1 VCRNHACSRTR
12 GALPARRRPCRELPD
27 RQVRDGRVLRDLHR
41 VQGRGRPGR
50 RLLLAPRLPQ
60 AAAAGCTRADGTA
73 LAGSDTACG
82 KCGDGYFLFMGGCY
96 KTSQWSEICTA
107 ADKGV
112 CTTCKAGAAYLFQN
126 PASPVAP
133 GNECVLCS
141 DATPRDGVTGV
152 AGCYT
157 CTAPTSNTG
166 AATCTACQGGYVKK
180 GDACVQCGPGC
191 LMCESATPTQCTACL
206 GGKFLKGTE
215 CVEAGGCGSG
225 NYADPKADECK
236 ACATDIAGCAACEYS
251 DATGK
256 LRCTDCNG
264 KLIRTA
270 ADGTTTCVEKTDDG
284 CKATDSGLFMKDD
297 ATACILCSDAVTEQ
311 EKKNQGIVGCKKCSR
326 TGATPPTCTE
336 CLERYIKNTNSGFTC
351 DTCGENCAT
360 CSEKADKTKCQT
372 CKTGF
377 FLRGGT
383 SPGTCVP
390 CDDQTDG
397 VPGCAT
403 CTFSGSLTC
412 NSCKPNYRKEGT
424 NPVKCTKACEDPTAC
439 GGTSGTCGA
448 TVVDSAGAFS
458 QYCSLCGD
466 PATFPI
472 DGVCT
477 GDKGD
482 NTCENGVCTR
492 CAAGYFLYMS
502 GCYDVSKVPGSYI
515 CKTAEGGR
523 CTAPSENGRY
533 FLVPGASNT
542 DQSVLACEN
551 PLGTVI
557 GAGSTAK
564 AYVGVYGCTAC
575 TAPAALEAPGMAPAT
590 CTACSGNNK
599 PNLAGSGC
607 FACAVVGCSHCG
619 AGDKCEACT
628 SKDQRPDTDGT
639 KCIACSI
646 DGCIRCSEENKC
658 GQCGDDYR
666 LEGEACVSTKP
677 SGGNRS
683 GLSTGA
689 IAGISVAVVVVVA
702 GLVGFL
708 CWWFICRGKA

>member
-1 VCRNHACSRTR
+1 MLLIALHLVTSILAAPCQPDGDHAASCQTDKCETVGYSEICTECRAGGVPVGGFCW
-12 GALPARRRPCRELPD
+12 P
-27 RQVRDGRVLRDLHR
+27 
-41 VQGRGRPGR
+41 PGT
-50 RLLLAPRLPQ
+50 PQ

-73 LAGSDTACG
+73 LAGSDTICG

-141 DATPRDGVTGV
+141 DVAPRDGVTGV

-157 CTAPTSNTG
+157 CTAPGGGTG
-166 AATCTACQGGYVKK
+166 AATCTACQGGYAKK

-191 LMCESATPTQCTACL
+191 LTCESATPTQCTACPK
-206 GGKFLKGTE
+206 GKFLKGTE
-215 CVEAGGCGSG
+215 CVEASGCGSDS
-225 NYADPKADECK
+225 YADPKVDKCK
-236 ACATDIAGCAACEYS
+236 ACATDIADCATCEYN
-251 DATGK
+251 ATISQPQCK
-256 LRCTDCNG
+256 TCSSS
-264 KLIRTA
+264 KIVKTA
-270 ADGTTTCVEKTDDG
+270 ADGTTTCVAEGECTSTHFIDQTPP
-284 CKATDSGLFMKDD
+284 KACVLCGDD
-297 ATACILCSDAVTEQ
+297 ARGGVAGCSSCPGKDQCSACLA
-311 EKKNQGIVGCKKCSR
+311 G
-326 TGATPPTCTE
+326 
-336 CLERYIKNTNSGFTC
+336 YIKKGSGNSVTC
-351 DTCGENCAT
+351 DPCGENCAT
-360 CSEKADKTKCQT
+360 CTQAGNDKCDTCKPGYFLKQPGSAGKCFACDSKADN
-372 CKTGF
+372 GIE
-377 FLRGGT
+377 
-383 SPGTCVP
+383 
-390 CDDQTDG
+390 
-397 VPGCAT
+397 GCSQCNSGLTPT
-403 CTFSGSLTC
+403 CTD
-412 NSCKPNYRKEGT
+412 CKSNYRKEGT
-424 NPVKCTKACEDPTAC
+424 NPVKCTKVCEDPTAC
-439 GGTSGTCGA
+439 GGTSGACGA
-448 TVVDSAGAFS
+448 VVVDSAGAFS

-477 GDKGD
+477 GTKGD

-492 CAAGYFLYMS
+492 CAAGFFLYMG
-502 GCYDVSKVPGSYI
+502 GCYDVSKAPGSHM

-575 TAPAALEAPGMAPAT
+575 TAPAALEAPGMTPAT

-607 FACAVVGCSHCG
+607 FTCTVDGCSHCG
-619 AGDKCEACT
+619 AGGKCEACT
-628 SKDQRPDTDGT
+628 SKDQRPNTDGSQ
-639 KCIACSI
+639 CIACSI
-646 DGCIRCSEENKC
+646 DGCVRCSEENKC
-658 GQCGDDYR
+658 GRCGDDYR